1 MKICG
6 VEIKSNYAI
15 LSIVDKNSELI
26 NYMNLKIKKLVL
38 ENDEEQNSIVSF
50 KKNFEKFIK
59 ENQVEKVIIKKR
71 SKKGNFAGGAL
82 TFKIETILQLND
94 LCEVEFVSSQA
105 LSKFEKKSEIVY
117 PLSLNKYQEQSY
129 LCCLV

>member
-1 MKICG
+1 MNICG

-15 LSIVDKNSELI
+15 LSLVEKTSDTANFID
-26 NYMNLKIKKLVL
+26 LKIKKLVL
-38 ENDEEQNSIVSF
+38 ENDEEQNSILTF

-59 ENQVEKVIIKKR
+59 ENQVEKIVIKKR

-105 LSKFEKKSEIVY
+105 LTKFEKKSEIVY
-117 PLSLNKYQEQSY
+117 PKSLNKYQEQSY